1 VWRASERV
9 ISMEVPIGGP
19 SMPSSETQEEP
30 AISIAGEEEEAPVE
44 APPQPPAETATEAP
58 TAPPPGA
65 GAKPGLIG
73 KLMGSKI
80 FMVLAVVGV
89 VVILLAASMIYMM
102 YGVSGVSAVRVIAQ
116 DTAWNATDVG
126 LKIFVVTE
134 SLGSSSF
141 SGDADVKITYE
152 NSSTVTYRGKI
163 SMSNDEGSA
172 VIPYEEFL
180 DEPGSY
186 KISVSAGGKSV
197 TGYYYCNK
205 LANVVGL
212 FNVDARWTVPYGEW
226 VYTDPEVPEYGV
238 FGTVTFGDEFNPVA
252 ELLPGTIIDIRLY
265 EGETLL
271 DSDTDIDIV
280 EWIWEGDAFKG
291 YYYPFQLDYDDPGNF
306 TVEATIHNPVIE
318 SSGIY
323 EVVVE
328 VPETYYNARPLVD
341 AGPNQTANPTI
352 TTDDTIYFDVHYL
365 DENKNDIDTSTN
377 ENDADIKW
385 TFPEH
390 DEGDD
395 DRHDYGENADNDYA
409 YEDKGATFAIY
420 VSVLDPDMGGSHRNA
435 GTDGTEVWVD

>member
-1 VWRASERV
+1 
-9 ISMEVPIGGP
+9 MEVPIGGP
-19 SMPSSETQEEP
+19 SMPGSETQEEP
-30 AISIAGEEEEAPVE
+30 AISIAGEEEAPVE

-65 GAKPGLIG
+65 GAKPGFIG
-73 KLMGSKI
+73 KIMGSKI
-80 FMVLAVVGV
+80 FMILAVIGV

-102 YGVSGVSAVRVIAQ
+102 YGVSGVDAVRINAQ
-116 DTAWNATDVG
+116 DTTWNATDVG

-163 SMSNDEGSA
+163 SMSNDKGSA
-172 VIPYEEFL
+172 VVPYKEFL

-186 KISVSAGGKSV
+186 KISVSVDGKSA
-197 TGYYYCNK
+197 TEYYYCNK
-205 LANVVGL
+205 LVNVVEL
-212 FNVDARWTVPYGEW
+212 SNVNARWTVPYGEW
-226 VYTDPEVPEYGV
+226 EYTDTEIPEYGV

-252 ELLPGTIIDIRLY
+252 EILPGTIIDIRLY
-265 EGETLL
+265 DGSTLL

-280 EWIWEGDAFKG
+280 EWIWEGDEFKG

-306 TVEATIHNPVIE
+306 TVEATIHNPVLE
-318 SSGIY
+318 SSDIY

-328 VPETYYNARPLVD
+328 VPETFYNARPLVD

-352 TTDDTIYFDVHYL
+352 TTDDTVYFEVRYL
-365 DENKNDIDTSTN
+365 DENKNDIDTSTS
-377 ENDADIKW
+377 ENDADIIW

-409 YEDKGATFAIY
+409 YEDQGNTRVVMVSIY
-420 VSVLDPDMGGSHRNA
+420 DPDDDGS
-435 GTDGTEVWVD
+435 GLYSSSDTTYVVIE